1 MKQRRLGPFAVSAIG
16 LGCMNISHAYA
27 TPPDAKASAQ
37 LLRKALDLG
46 YTLFDTAALYG
57 FGTNEALIGETLA
70 HKRSEFV
77 LTTKCG
83 MFRNAAGV
91 REIDGRPEVIKQ
103 TVEDSLQRLRTDVI
117 DLCYLHRWDKRVP
130 IEDSVGALADLVS
143 AGKIRMIGLSEV
155 SAQTLRR
162 AHLVHPIAALQTEY
176 SLWTRNPE
184 IAVLDECRR
193 LGVAF
198 VAFSPLAR
206 GFLGGL
212 EDVAAFEPKDIRRQM
227 PRFEPANYAAN
238 RMLYR
243 AYAAIAAEVGCT
255 PAQLALA
262 WLLAKGEDI
271 IPIPGTTRLDHLE
284 ENLAAQAIELP
295 RNVVVRLDV
304 LINQSTVVGTR
315 YNAATQVEIDTEEF
329 PEPEPASR

>member
-16 LGCMNISHAYA
+16 FGCMNISHAYA
-27 TPPDAKASAQ
+27 TPPDAKASAL

-57 FGTNEALIGETLA
+57 FGANETLLGETLA

-103 TVEDSLQRLRTDVI
+103 TVEDSLTRLRTDVI

-130 IEDSVGALADLVS
+130 IEDSIGALAELVW

-155 SAQTLRR
+155 SAVTLRR
-162 AHLVHPIAALQTEY
+162 AHLVHPIAALQSEY

-212 EDVAAFEPKDIRRQM
+212 DDVSAFEPKDIRRHM

-243 AYAAIAAEVGCT
+243 AYAAIAAEIGCT

-295 RNVVVRLDV
+295 RNIVVRLDV

-315 YNAATQVEIDTEEF
+315 YNAATQTEIDTEEF
-329 PEPEPASR
+329 PA